1 MKHLSEEI
9 NGEGIYRDEINKDST
24 NVLIIGKSGVG
35 KSSLLNYMF
44 GRELQ
49 KVGVGA
55 PVTKM
60 EIKEFTYKYDDHF
73 EMHIY
78 DTWGLEPSVQKAEEW
93 KEKIFKEIERHDAK
107 NISDWFN
114 TIIFCLNA
122 KSARVEDFEL
132 DIMEELLREKNHV
145 TVALTHCTSKSDPDG
160 VVLRE
165 SVKEELIKRGIE
177 PPDDRNF
184 VFVSNVRKKLLGG
197 TVEQFGKEEIF
208 ISIIRNVWASLKS
221 KVPYLT
227 RRKFEN
233 SFALKKAELLKKP
246 DSLKWIIPLMR
257 KNRIKALEQ
266 EINRNCISFVNELV
280 SEING
285 MYQEAVEYYTALS
298 KKYSLIGFRM
308 NSEDYVTS
316 ADIHFDAMQT
326 IRHQVNADLEMLTKR
341 ILFFD
346 DVFNNTEL
354 KSKLRDGI
362 INFKIL
368 MKDGKKI
375 REDLRSELERYMD
388 SVYRFLDEHLTV
400 IEKKLELLVID
411 DLYIFQTT

>member
-1 MKHLSEEI
+1 MILVD
-9 NGEGIYRDEINKDST
+9 EGINKDST

-55 PVTKM
+55 PVTIM
-60 EIKEFTYKYDDHF
+60 EVKEFVYKYDDHF

-78 DTWGLEPSVQKAEEW
+78 DTWGLEPSAQKAEEW
-93 KEKIFKEIERHDAK
+93 KETIFEEIGRHDKK
-107 NISDWFN
+107 NISEWFN

-122 KSARVEDFEL
+122 KSARVEDFEI

-145 TVALTHCTSKSDPDG
+145 TVALTHCNSKSDPDG
-160 VVLRE
+160 IVLRE
-165 SVKEELIKRGIE
+165 SVKEELTKRRIDA
-177 PPDDRNF
+177 PDDRNF

-197 TVEQFGKEEIF
+197 TVEQFGREEIF

-233 SFALKKAELLKKP
+233 SFARKKAELLKKP
-246 DSLKWIIPLMR
+246 ESLKWIVPFMR
-257 KNRIKALEQ
+257 KNRIKVLER
-266 EINRNCISFVNELV
+266 EINKNCDAFVNELV
-280 SEING
+280 SEINE
-285 MYQEAVEYYTALS
+285 MYSDAVEYYTALS
-298 KKYSLIGFRM
+298 KKYAMIGFKM
-308 NSEDYVTS
+308 D
-316 ADIHFDAMQT
+316 ADEYKTQASIHFDAMHT
-326 IRHQVNADLEMLTKR
+326 IRQQVNADLELLTKR

-346 DVFNNTEL
+346 DAFNNTEL
-354 KSKLRDGI
+354 KAKLRDSI
-362 INFKIL
+362 INFRIL
-368 MKDGKKI
+368 MRDGKKV
-375 REDLRSELERYMD
+375 REDLRSELLRYMD
-388 SVYRFLDEHLTV
+388 AVYRYLDEHLKR
-400 IEKKLELLVID
+400 IENNLELLEID

>member
-1 MKHLSEEI
+1 MIYWSE
-9 NGEGIYRDEINKDST
+9 GINKDST

-35 KSSLLNYMF
+35 KSSLLNYIF

-60 EIKEFTYKYDDHF
+60 EIKKFTYKYDDHF

-78 DTWGLEPSVQKAEEW
+78 DTWGLEPSVQKAEDW
-93 KEKIFKEIERHDAK
+93 KNTIFKEIGRHDEEK
-107 NISDWFN
+107 ISEWFN

-122 KSARVEDFEL
+122 KSARVEDFEI

-145 TVALTHCTSKSDPDG
+145 TIALTHCNSKSDPDG
-160 VVLRE
+160 IVLRE
-165 SVKEELIKRGIE
+165 SVKEELTKRGIE
-177 PPDDRNF
+177 APDDRNF

-197 TVEQFGKEEIF
+197 TVEQFGREEIF

-233 SFALKKAELLKKP
+233 SFARKKAELLKKP
-246 DSLKWIIPLMR
+246 ESLKWIVPFMR
-257 KNRIKALEQ
+257 KNRIKVLER
-266 EINRNCISFVNELV
+266 EINKNCDAFVNELV
-280 SEING
+280 SEINE
-285 MYQEAVEYYTALS
+285 MYSDAVEYYTALS
-298 KKYSLIGFRM
+298 KKYAMIGFKM
-308 NSEDYVTS
+308 D
-316 ADIHFDAMQT
+316 ADEYKTQASIHFDAMHT
-326 IRHQVNADLEMLTKR
+326 IRQQVNADLELLTKR

-346 DVFNNTEL
+346 DAFNNTEL
-354 KSKLRDGI
+354 KAKLRDSI
-362 INFKIL
+362 INFRIL
-368 MKDGKKI
+368 MRDGKKV
-375 REDLRSELERYMD
+375 REDLRSELLRYMD
-388 SVYRFLDEHLTV
+388 AVYRYLDEHLKR
-400 IEKKLELLVID
+400 IENNLELLEID

>member
-1 MKHLSEEI
+1 MIYLR
-9 NGEGIYRDEINKDST
+9 EGINKDST

-35 KSSLLNYMF
+35 KSSLLNYIF

-60 EIKEFTYKYDDHF
+60 EIKKFTYKYDDHF

-78 DTWGLEPSVQKAEEW
+78 DTWGLEPSVQKAEDW
-93 KEKIFKEIERHDAK
+93 KNTIFKEIGRHDEEK
-107 NISDWFN
+107 ISEWFN

-122 KSARVEDFEL
+122 KSARVEDFEI

-145 TVALTHCTSKSDPDG
+145 TIALTHCNSKSDPDG
-160 VVLRE
+160 IVLRE
-165 SVKEELIKRGIE
+165 SVKEELTKRGIE
-177 PPDDRNF
+177 APDDRNF

-221 KVPYLT
+221 KVPYQT

-246 DSLKWIIPLMR
+246 DSLKWIVPFMR
-257 KNRIKALEQ
+257 KNRIKALER
-266 EINRNCISFVNELV
+266 EINKNCDAFVNELV
-280 SEING
+280 SEINE
-285 MYQEAVEYYTALS
+285 MYSDAVEYYTALS
-298 KKYSLIGFRM
+298 KKYAMIGFQM
-308 NSEDYVTS
+308 D
-316 ADIHFDAMQT
+316 ADEYKTQASIHFDAMHT
-326 IRHQVNADLEMLTKR
+326 IRQQVNADLELLTKR

-346 DVFNNTEL
+346 DAFNNTEL
-354 KSKLRDGI
+354 KAKLRDSI
-362 INFKIL
+362 INFRIL
-368 MKDGKKI
+368 MRDGKKV
-375 REDLRSELERYMD
+375 REDLRSELFRYMEA
-388 SVYRFLDEHLTV
+388 VYRYLDEHLKR
-400 IEKKLELLVID
+400 IEKNLELLEID

>member
-1 MKHLSEEI
+1 MSE
-9 NGEGIYRDEINKDST
+9 GINKDST

-60 EIKEFTYKYDDHF
+60 EVKEFVYKYDDHF

-78 DTWGLEPSVQKAEEW
+78 DTWGLEPSVQKAEDW
-93 KEKIFKEIERHDAK
+93 KNTIFKEIGRHDEK
-107 NISDWFN
+107 KISEWFN

-122 KSARVEDFEL
+122 KSARVEDFEI

-145 TVALTHCTSKSDPDG
+145 TIALTHCNSKSDPDG
-160 VVLRE
+160 IVLRE
-165 SVKEELIKRGIE
+165 SVKEELTKRGIE
-177 PPDDRNF
+177 APDDRNF
-184 VFVSNVRKKLLGG
+184 VFISNVRKKLLGG

-221 KVPYLT
+221 KVPYQT

-246 DSLKWIIPLMR
+246 DSLKWIVPFMR
-257 KNRIKALEQ
+257 KNRIKGLEQ
-266 EINRNCISFVNELV
+266 EINRNCNAFVSELV
-280 SEING
+280 SEINE
-285 MYQEAVEYYTALS
+285 MYSDAVEYYTALS
-298 KKYSLIGFRM
+298 KKYAMIGFKM
-308 NSEDYVTS
+308 D
-316 ADIHFDAMQT
+316 ADEYKTQASIHFDAMHT
-326 IRHQVNADLEMLTKR
+326 IRQQVNADLELLTKR

-346 DVFNNTEL
+346 DAFNNTEL
-354 KSKLRDGI
+354 KAKLRDSI
-362 INFKIL
+362 INFRIL
-368 MKDGKKI
+368 MRDGKKV
-375 REDLRSELERYMD
+375 REDLRSELLRYMD
-388 SVYRFLDEHLTV
+388 AVYRYLDEHLKR
-400 IEKKLELLVID
+400 IEKNLELLEID

>member
-1 MKHLSEEI
+1 MIYLSE
-9 NGEGIYRDEINKDST
+9 GINKDST

-60 EIKEFTYKYDDHF
+60 EVKEFVYKYDDHF

-78 DTWGLEPSVQKAEEW
+78 DTWGLEPSAEKAEEW
-93 KEKIFKEIERHDAK
+93 KNTIFKEIGRHDAK

-122 KSARVEDFEL
+122 KSARVEDFEI
-132 DIMEELLREKNHV
+132 DIIEELLREKNHV
-145 TVALTHCTSKSDPDG
+145 TIALTHCNSKSDPDG
-160 VVLRE
+160 IVLRE
-165 SVKEELIKRGIE
+165 SVKEELTKRGIE
-177 PPDDRNF
+177 APDDRNF

-197 TVEQFGKEEIF
+197 TVEQFGREEIF

-246 DSLKWIIPLMR
+246 DSLKWIVPFMR
-257 KNRIKALEQ
+257 KNRIKGLEQ
-266 EINRNCISFVNELV
+266 EINRNCNAFVSELV
-280 SEING
+280 SEINE
-285 MYQEAVEYYTALS
+285 MYSDAVEYYTALS
-298 KKYSLIGFRM
+298 KKYAMIGFKM
-308 NSEDYVTS
+308 D
-316 ADIHFDAMQT
+316 ADEYKTQASIHFDAMHT
-326 IRHQVNADLEMLTKR
+326 IRQQVNADLELLTKR

-346 DVFNNTEL
+346 DAFNNTEL
-354 KSKLRDGI
+354 KAKLRESI
-362 INFKIL
+362 INFRIL
-368 MKDGKKI
+368 MRDGKKV
-375 REDLRSELERYMD
+375 REDLRSELLRYMD
-388 SVYRFLDEHLTV
+388 AVYRYLDEHLKR
-400 IEKKLELLVID
+400 IEKNLELLEID

>member
-1 MKHLSEEI
+1 MSE
-9 NGEGIYRDEINKDST
+9 GINKDST

-60 EIKEFTYKYDDHF
+60 EVKKFVYKYDDHF

-78 DTWGLEPSVQKAEEW
+78 DTWGLEPSAQKAEEW
-93 KEKIFKEIERHDAK
+93 KNTIFKEIERHDAEK
-107 NISDWFN
+107 ISDWFN
-114 TIIFCLNA
+114 TIIFCMNA
-122 KSARVEDFEL
+122 KSARVEDFEI

-145 TVALTHCTSKSDPDG
+145 TIALTHCNSKSDSDG
-160 VVLRE
+160 IVLRE
-165 SVKEELIKRGIE
+165 SVKEELAKRGVE

-221 KVPYLT
+221 KVPYLA
-227 RRKFEN
+227 RRRFN
-233 SFALKKAELLKKP
+233 SSYALKREELLKKP

-257 KNRIKALEQ
+257 KNRIKALER
-266 EINRNCISFVNELV
+266 EINSNCRSFVDELV
-280 SEING
+280 AEING
-285 MYQEAVEYYTALS
+285 MYNDAVEYYTALS
-298 KKYSLIGFRM
+298 KKYAVIGFQM
-308 NSEDYVTS
+308 DAEDYKAS
-316 ADIHFDAMQT
+316 AAIHFDAMQT
-326 IRHQVNADLEMLTKR
+326 IRQQVNADLELLTKR

-346 DVFNNTEL
+346 DAFNNTEL

-362 INFKIL
+362 INFRIL
-368 MKDGKKI
+368 MRDGKKV
-375 REDLRSELERYMD
+375 REDLKRELERFMD
-388 SVYRFLDEHLTV
+388 DVYRYLDEHLSR
-400 IEKKLELLVID
+400 IERNLDALEID
-411 DLYIFQTT
+411 DLYVFRTT

>member
-1 MKHLSEEI
+1 MILVD
-9 NGEGIYRDEINKDST
+9 EGINKDST

-60 EIKEFTYKYDDHF
+60 EVKEFVYKYDDHF
-73 EMHIY
+73 ELHIY
-78 DTWGLEPSVQKAEEW
+78 DTWGLEPSAEKAEEW
-93 KEKIFKEIERHDAK
+93 KETIFEEIGRHDKK
-107 NISDWFN
+107 NISEWFN

-122 KSARVEDFEL
+122 KSARVEDFEI

-145 TVALTHCTSKSDPDG
+145 TVALTHCNSKSDPDG
-160 VVLRE
+160 IVLRE
-165 SVKEELIKRGIE
+165 SVKEELTKRRIDA
-177 PPDDRNF
+177 PDDRNF

-197 TVEQFGKEEIF
+197 TVEQFGREEIF

-246 DSLKWIIPLMR
+246 DSLKWIVPFMR
-257 KNRIKALEQ
+257 KNRIKGLEQ
-266 EINRNCISFVNELV
+266 EINRNCNAFVSELV
-280 SEING
+280 SEINE
-285 MYQEAVEYYTALS
+285 MYSDAVEYYTALS
-298 KKYSLIGFRM
+298 KKYAMIGFKM
-308 NSEDYVTS
+308 D
-316 ADIHFDAMQT
+316 ADEYKTQASIHFDAMHT
-326 IRHQVNADLEMLTKR
+326 IRQQVNADLELLTKR

-346 DVFNNTEL
+346 DAFNNTEL
-354 KSKLRDGI
+354 KAKLRDSI
-362 INFKIL
+362 INFRIL
-368 MKDGKKI
+368 MRDGKKV
-375 REDLRSELERYMD
+375 REDLRSELLRYMD
-388 SVYRFLDEHLTV
+388 AVYRYLDEHLKR
-400 IEKKLELLVID
+400 IENNLELLEID

>member
-1 MKHLSEEI
+1 MIYLSE
-9 NGEGIYRDEINKDST
+9 RINKDST

-35 KSSLLNYMF
+35 KSSLLNYIF

-60 EIKEFTYKYDDHF
+60 EIKKFTYKYDDHF

-78 DTWGLEPSVQKAEEW
+78 DTWGLEPSVQKAEDW
-93 KEKIFKEIERHDAK
+93 KNTIFKEIGRHDEEK
-107 NISDWFN
+107 ISEWFN

-122 KSARVEDFEL
+122 KSARVEDFEI

-145 TVALTHCTSKSDPDG
+145 TIALTHCNSKSDPDG
-160 VVLRE
+160 IVLRE
-165 SVKEELIKRGIE
+165 SVKEELTKRGIE
-177 PPDDRNF
+177 APDDRNF

-221 KVPYLT
+221 KVPYQT

-246 DSLKWIIPLMR
+246 ESLKWIVPFMR
-257 KNRIKALEQ
+257 KNRIKVLER
-266 EINRNCISFVNELV
+266 EINKNCDAFVSELV
-280 SEING
+280 SEINE
-285 MYQEAVEYYTALS
+285 MYSDAVEYYTALS
-298 KKYSLIGFRM
+298 KKYAMIGFKM
-308 NSEDYVTS
+308 D
-316 ADIHFDAMQT
+316 ADEYKTQASIHFDAMHT
-326 IRHQVNADLEMLTKR
+326 IRQQVNADLELLTKR

-346 DVFNNTEL
+346 DAFNNTEL
-354 KSKLRDGI
+354 KAKLRDSI
-362 INFKIL
+362 INFRIL
-368 MKDGKKI
+368 MRDGKKV
-375 REDLRSELERYMD
+375 REDLRSELLRYMD
-388 SVYRFLDEHLTV
+388 AVYRYLDEHLKR
-400 IEKKLELLVID
+400 IENNLELLEID

>member
-1 MKHLSEEI
+1 MIYLSE
-9 NGEGIYRDEINKDST
+9 GINKDST

-35 KSSLLNYMF
+35 KSSLLNYIF

-60 EIKEFTYKYDDHF
+60 EIKKFTYKYDDHF

-78 DTWGLEPSVQKAEEW
+78 DTWGLEPSVQKAEDW
-93 KEKIFKEIERHDAK
+93 KNTIFKEIGRHDEEK
-107 NISDWFN
+107 ISEWFN

-122 KSARVEDFEL
+122 KSARVEDFEI

-145 TVALTHCTSKSDPDG
+145 TIALTHCNSKSDPDG
-160 VVLRE
+160 IVLRE
-165 SVKEELIKRGIE
+165 SVKEELTKRRIDA
-177 PPDDRNF
+177 PDDRNF

-197 TVEQFGKEEIF
+197 TVEQFGREEIF

-233 SFALKKAELLKKP
+233 SFARKKAELLKKP
-246 DSLKWIIPLMR
+246 ESLKWIVPFMR
-257 KNRIKALEQ
+257 KNRIKGLEQ
-266 EINRNCISFVNELV
+266 EINRNCNAFVSELV
-280 SEING
+280 SEINE
-285 MYQEAVEYYTALS
+285 MYSDAVEYYTALS
-298 KKYSLIGFRM
+298 KKYAMIGFKM
-308 NSEDYVTS
+308 D
-316 ADIHFDAMQT
+316 ADEYKTQASIHFDAMHT
-326 IRHQVNADLEMLTKR
+326 IRQQVNADLELLTKR

-346 DVFNNTEL
+346 DAFNNTEL
-354 KSKLRDGI
+354 KAKLRDSI
-362 INFKIL
+362 INFRIL
-368 MKDGKKI
+368 MRDGKKV
-375 REDLRSELERYMD
+375 REDLRSELLRYMD
-388 SVYRFLDEHLTV
+388 AVYRYLDEHLKR
-400 IEKKLELLVID
+400 IENNLELLEID